1 LKLKRTIRQIFAIA
15 KTDFLSIA
23 RNRTAMFFTLLFP
36 LFFLIIIGFT
46 FGTSGTGETSRIR
59 LGVVNLDPNAI
70 NVNGT
75 ISTNSTIGDAF
86 VQGLKDANFTVR
98 EYNSYGDKDSNGTA
112 AYDISNGNIK
122 VAIIVPENFTE
133 TLSFQYSNAS
143 GMPIPTK
150 ANLVVYTDPSD
161 PTGSLIAQQ
170 GVLGFISGFIKAYQE
185 NVINQIS
192 QITPG
197 YRDFIKVLT
206 DPINTA
212 TYEANVAGRRLRWI
226 DYMVPGVLGL
236 ALIWAGLNRASVT
249 IANERTAGTFQRMVI
264 APVSPMTVLAGKFLS
279 SLLIVYLSG
288 LVLLATGVLLFQVSL
303 YWNIPLIVA
312 LIFLGSLTAIGLGL
326 IISSLAKNADAANA
340 ITIVISVPLQFFIGA
355 FFPLSIM
362 PVPAQVFGETLP
374 FTKFVEVMQDSMTK
388 NLPLSS
394 LMPQIVYMAAS
405 GIALF
410 AAGIAAYWW
419 SLKRL

>member
-1 LKLKRTIRQIFAIA
+1 
-15 KTDFLSIA
+15 
-23 RNRTAMFFTLLFP
+23 MFFTLLFP

-46 FGTSGTGETSRIR
+46 FGTAGTGETSRIR
-59 LGVVNLDPNAI
+59 LGVVNLDSIAV

-75 ISTNSTIGDAF
+75 LSTNSTIGDAF
-86 VQGLKDANFTVR
+86 VQGLKSVNFTVF

-122 VAIIVPENFTE
+122 AAIVIPANFTE
-133 TLSFQYSNAS
+133 TLSFQYKDSFGA
-143 GMPIPTK
+143 PVATK
-150 ANLVVYTDPSD
+150 ANLMVYTDPSD

-170 GVLGFISGFIKAYQE
+170 GVLGFVSGFVKSYQE
-185 NVINQIS
+185 NIINQI
-192 QITPG
+192 QIPQG
-197 YRDFIKVLT
+197 EKEFVSVLT
-206 DPINTA
+206 DPIQTTA
-212 TYEANVAGRRLRWI
+212 READISGRRLRWI

-236 ALIWAGLNRASVT
+236 ALIWAGLNRAAVS
-249 IANERTAGTFQRMVI
+249 IANERTLGTFQRMVI

-279 SLLIVYLSG
+279 SLLIVYMSAFVMLVTG
-288 LVLLATGVLLFQVSL
+288 LLLFQVSL
-303 YWNIPLIVA
+303 FWNIPLMVA

-340 ITIVISVPLQFFIGA
+340 IVIVISVPLQFFIGA

-362 PVPAQVFGETLP
+362 PVPAQMFGETLP
-374 FTKFVEVMQDSMTK
+374 FTKFVEVMQGSMTR

-394 LMPQIVYMAAS
+394 LMPQIVYIAVF
-405 GIALF
+405 GIGLF